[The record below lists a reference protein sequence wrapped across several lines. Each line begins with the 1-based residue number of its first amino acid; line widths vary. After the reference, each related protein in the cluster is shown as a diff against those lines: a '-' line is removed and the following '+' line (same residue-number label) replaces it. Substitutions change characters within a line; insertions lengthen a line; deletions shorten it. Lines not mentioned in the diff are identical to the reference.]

1 MTSMSLWLVASSLH
15 ADFFHLSFNTDP
27 ESFNTDTRL
36 CTLPA
41 RYCTPLH
48 ASARTL
54 HVTARLCTLLHASC
68 TLLHASARLCTLLAV
83 LARHCTPLH
92 ASHSHVTA
100 TVTCL
105 KYPKRCT
112 ISKKKM
118 VLVSTF
124 KSLLFEGHFI
134 YLIGPFEAFL
144 PLLRISN

>member
-41 RYCTPLH
+41 RCCTLLH

-54 HVTARLCTLLHASC
+54 HVTARPCTLLARF
-68 TLLHASARLCTLLAV
+68 LHATARLCTLLA
-83 LARHCTPLH
+83 RYCTPLH

-105 KYPKRCT
+105 KYPKRCL

-134 YLIGPFEAFL
+134 YLIGLFEAFL